1 MNILITGSAGFIGYH
16 VAVKILKTNANVIGI
31 DNVNNYYDT
40 KIKND
45 RIKKLK
51 KNKKF
56 FFYKIDLSEYK
67 KINNIVKKN
76 NIKIIIHLAAQAGV
90 RHSIYQPRV
99 YFKSNLEG
107 FFNILEISRHNKI
120 KHLIYASTSSVYG
133 NSKKFPLNEEYTT
146 DFPLSFYAAT
156 KKSNEVMAHS
166 YSYIYKLP
174 CTGVRFFTVYGP
186 FGRPDMALFKFT
198 KNIMN
203 NKSIELYN
211 HGNHLRDFT
220 YVDDIVDGI
229 FLLIKKK
236 SNEVMAH
243 SYSYIY
249 KLPCTGVRFF
259 TVYGPFGRPDM
270 ALFKFTKNIIN
281 NQSIE
286 LFNNGNH
293 LRDFTYV
300 DDIVDGIYSLIKR
313 HSKKNIPY
321 EIFNIGN
328 GNPKKLKDY
337 LKFIEKKLNS
347 KAKVKKLPL
356 QIGDIFKTHSD
367 IKKLKKYTNYK
378 PKTDIEVGISKFIE
392 WYKDYYRVN

>member
-16 VAVKILKTNANVIGI
+16 LSIKILKTKASVIGI

-40 KIKND
+40 SIKRD

-51 KNKKF
+51 QNKKF
-56 FFYKIDLSEYK
+56 IFYKIDLSEYK
-67 KINNIVKKN
+67 KLNNIVKKY

-90 RHSIYQPRV
+90 RYSIEQPKA

-107 FFNILEISRHNKI
+107 FFNVLEISRHNKI

-133 NSKKFPLNEEYTT
+133 DSKKFPLSEENST

-198 KNIMN
+198 KNIIN
-203 NKSIELYN
+203 NKPIELYN

-220 YVDDIVDGI
+220 YVDDIV
-229 FLLIKKK
+229 
-236 SNEVMAH
+236 E
-243 SYSYIY
+243 
-249 KLPCTGVRFF
+249 
-259 TVYGPFGRPDM
+259 
-270 ALFKFTKNIIN
+270 
-281 NQSIE
+281 
-286 LFNNGNH
+286 
-293 LRDFTYV
+293 
-300 DDIVDGIYSLIKR
+300 GIYSLIKKQ
-313 HSKKNIPY
+313 SKKSIPY

-328 GNPKKLKDY
+328 GNPKKLLDY
-337 LKFIEKKLNS
+337 LKNIEKNLKIQPKIKN
-347 KAKVKKLPL
+347 LPL
-356 QIGDIFKTHSD
+356 QIGDIIKTHSN
-367 IKKLKKYTNYK
+367 INKLKKYTGYK
-378 PKTDIEVGISKFIE
+378 PKTNINNGISKFIE
-392 WYKDYYRVN
+392 WYKDYYKIN

>member
-16 VAVKILKTNANVIGI
+16 LALKILKTKSNVIGI

-40 KIKND
+40 NIKKN
-45 RIKKLK
+45 RIKKLRQY
-51 KNKKF
+51 KKF

-67 KINNIVKKN
+67 QLNNIIKKN
-76 NIKIIIHLAAQAGV
+76 NINIIIHLAAQAGV
-90 RHSIYQPRV
+90 RYSIDQPRA

-107 FFNILEISRHNKI
+107 FFNVLEVSRHNKI

-133 NSKKFPLNEEYTT
+133 DSKKFPLNEKNTT

-198 KNIMN
+198 KNIIN

-229 FLLIKKK
+229 YLLIKK
-236 SNEVMAH
+236 
-243 SYSYIY
+243 
-249 KLPCTGVRFF
+249 
-259 TVYGPFGRPDM
+259 
-270 ALFKFTKNIIN
+270 
-281 NQSIE
+281 Q
-286 LFNNGNH
+286 
-293 LRDFTYV
+293 
-300 DDIVDGIYSLIKR
+300 
-313 HSKKNIPY
+313 SKKTIPY

-328 GNPKKLKDY
+328 GNPKKLLDY
-337 LKFIEKKLNS
+337 LKYIEKNLNKTS
-347 KAKVKKLPL
+347 KIKNLPL
-356 QIGDIFKTHSD
+356 QIGDIIKTHSN
-367 IKKLKKYTNYK
+367 INKIKKYTGYK
-378 PKTDIEVGISKFIE
+378 PKTGIKTGIGKFIE
-392 WYKDYYRVN
+392 WYKDYYKIN

>member
-16 VAVKILKTNANVIGI
+16 LSIKILKTKASVIGI
-31 DNVNNYYDT
+31 DNLNNYYDT
-40 KIKND
+40 SIKRD

-51 KNKKF
+51 QNKKF
-56 FFYKIDLSEYK
+56 IFYKIDLSEYK
-67 KINNIVKKN
+67 KFNNIVKKH

-90 RHSIYQPRV
+90 RYSIDQPRA

-107 FFNILEISRHNKI
+107 FFNVLEISRHNKI

-133 NSKKFPLNEEYTT
+133 DSKKFPLSEENST

-198 KNIMN
+198 KNIIN

-220 YVDDIVDGI
+220 YVDDIV
-229 FLLIKKK
+229 
-236 SNEVMAH
+236 E
-243 SYSYIY
+243 
-249 KLPCTGVRFF
+249 
-259 TVYGPFGRPDM
+259 
-270 ALFKFTKNIIN
+270 
-281 NQSIE
+281 
-286 LFNNGNH
+286 
-293 LRDFTYV
+293 
-300 DDIVDGIYSLIKR
+300 GIYSLIKKQ
-313 HSKKNIPY
+313 SKKSIPY

-328 GNPKKLKDY
+328 GNPKKLLDY
-337 LKFIEKKLNS
+337 LKNIEKNLKITPKIKS
-347 KAKVKKLPL
+347 LPL
-356 QIGDIFKTHSD
+356 QIGDIIKTHSS
-367 IKKLKKYTNYK
+367 INKLKKYTGYK
-378 PKTDIEVGISKFIE
+378 PKTNINTGISKFIE
-392 WYKDYYRVN
+392 WYKDYYKIN